1 MTRVIQEVPSS
12 TTSGTPSAF
21 IKPLY
26 KKNFAVMGT
35 TGLVLGLG
43 LTGSSPANAV
53 VAPFVCDST
62 NRAIA
67 TGNPVTDYNRI
78 NDIHNRFYGV
88 PDPQGQICLSG
99 DFVLNTDFD
108 YGMDVHFYGEG
119 TSSISHPG
127 GQLFGHQPNQDY
139 TLTIENL
146 TVKNSTNTHAIK
158 GKHIVIKNSTFSG
171 HTHGA
176 VLATGDVTVTNSVFS
191 GNSGTSAIKGKHIVI
206 KNSTFSGHTHGA
218 VLATGD
224 VTVTNSVFSGNSGTS
239 GAAILAVDEEDYIPR
254 AVLITGSTFY
264 NNEAQYSGGAVFGY
278 GSVEIS
284 NSTFFD
290 NSANTGGAVYVV
302 TAMPGSGALD
312 VTNSTFKNNVVSGA
326 DAEGGAL
333 FAESGQVIFST
344 FVDNTAPTPVE
355 GGEKPGNAIY
365 KYGSSQFNVGGNIF
379 AGGSTDPQLG
389 YGLAVSPFTDLG
401 GNVFTTSSETET
413 DITPKAASSVFGA
426 SLSSIFGTST
436 PALATFSPNSTQTIG
451 LAAGS
456 PALNIVPNGVP
467 FTSVTVDQRGV
478 TRSHPADAGAFERV
492 VAPTPTP
499 TPTATTAPAA
509 LAKTGSQDPLWATIA
524 AGSLLLVGGVVTAI
538 ASRLRRQTR

>member
-26 KKNFAVMGT
+26 KKNLAVMGT

-53 VAPFVCDST
+53 VAPFVCT
-62 NRAIA
+62 AANRAVA
-67 TGNPVTDYNRI
+67 TGDPDVDFDRI
-78 NDIHNRFYGV
+78 NFIHNSFYGV

-99 DFVLNTDFD
+99 NFVLDRDFD

-119 TSSISHPG
+119 NSSSISHPG
-127 GQLFGHQPNQDY
+127 GQLFGHQLGEDY

-146 TVKNSTNTHAIK
+146 TVKNSTTTHAIK
-158 GKHIVIKNSTFSG
+158 GKHVVIKNSTFSG
-171 HTHGA
+171 NTGGA
-176 VLATGDVTVTNSVFS
+176 VWARGDVTVTNSVFS
-191 GNSGTSAIKGKHIVI
+191 GNSGG
-206 KNSTFSGHTHGA
+206 
-218 VLATGD
+218 
-224 VTVTNSVFSGNSGTS
+224 S
-239 GAAILAVDEEDYIPR
+239 GAAIFAADEEDSIPR

-264 NNEAQYSGGAVFGY
+264 NNEADFDGGAVFGY

-284 NSTFFD
+284 NSTFVD
-290 NSANTGGAVYVV
+290 NTAKAGGAVYV
-302 TAMPGSGALD
+302 TAIFDSGALN
-312 VTNSTFKNNVVSGA
+312 VTNSTFKNNVVSGD

-344 FVDNTAPTPVE
+344 FVDNTAPSPVE

-379 AGGSTDPQLG
+379 AGSSSYPQLG
-389 YGLAVSPFTDLG
+389 YGVDVSPFIDLG
-401 GNVFTTSSETET
+401 GNVFSTSSATET
-413 DITPKAASSVFGA
+413 DITQDDSSVFGA
-426 SLSSIFGTST
+426 SLISIFGTT
-436 PALATFSPNSTQTIG
+436 APVLATFSPNSSGTQTIG

-456 PALNIVPNGVP
+456 PALNIVPNDVP
-467 FTSVTVDQRGV
+467 FTSVTSDQRGA
-478 TRSHPADAGAFERV
+478 TRSHPADAGAFEGV

-499 TPTATTAPAA
+499 TPSTAPAA
-509 LAKTGSQDPLWATIA
+509 LAKTGSQDSLWATIA

>member
-1 MTRVIQEVPSS
+1 
-12 TTSGTPSAF
+12 
-21 IKPLY
+21 
-26 KKNFAVMGT
+26 MGT

-78 NDIHNRFYGV
+78 NDIHNSFYGV

-191 GNSGTSAIKGKHIVI
+191 GNSGAH
-206 KNSTFSGHTHGA
+206 
-218 VLATGD
+218 
-224 VTVTNSVFSGNSGTS
+224 
-239 GAAILAVDEEDYIPR
+239 GAAILALDEDNLIPSD
-254 AVLITGSTFY
+254 VSITGSTFSG
-264 NNEAQYSGGAVFGY
+264 NEAQFTGGAVWGY
-278 GSVEIS
+278 GSVVIA
-284 NSTFFD
+284 NSTFVD
-290 NSANTGGAVYVV
+290 NTANFGGALY
-302 TAMPGSGALD
+302 AQPAPFSGD
-312 VTNSTFKNNVVSGA
+312 INVTNSTFMNNVATGD

-333 FAESGQVIFST
+333 FAKSGQVIFST
-344 FVDNTAPTPVE
+344 FINNTAPSPVE
-355 GGEKPGNAIY
+355 GYEKPGNAIY

-379 AGGSTDPQLG
+379 AGSSSYPQLG
-389 YGLAVSPFTDLG
+389 YGVDVSPFIDLG
-401 GNVFTTSSETET
+401 GNVFSTSSATET
-413 DITPKAASSVFGA
+413 DITQDDSSVFGA
-426 SLSSIFGTST
+426 SLISIFGTT
-436 PALATFSPNSTQTIG
+436 APVLATFSPNSSGTQTIG

-456 PALNIVPNGVP
+456 PALNIVPNDVP
-467 FTSVTVDQRGV
+467 FTSVTSDQRGA
-478 TRSHPADAGAFERV
+478 TRSHPADAGAFEGV

-499 TPTATTAPAA
+499 TPSTAPAA
-509 LAKTGSQDPLWATIA
+509 LAKTGSQDSLWATIA

-538 ASRLRRQTR
+538 ASRLRRQTK

>member
-26 KKNFAVMGT
+26 KKNLAVMGT

-53 VAPFVCDST
+53 VAPFVCT
-62 NRAIA
+62 AANRAVA
-67 TGNPVTDYNRI
+67 TGDPDVDFDRI
-78 NDIHNRFYGV
+78 NFIHNSFYGV

-99 DFVLNTDFD
+99 NFVLDRDFD

-119 TSSISHPG
+119 NSSSISHPG
-127 GQLFGHQPNQDY
+127 GQLFGHQLGEDY

-146 TVKNSTNTHAIK
+146 TVKNSTTTHAIK
-158 GKHIVIKNSTFSG
+158 GKHVVIKNSTFSG
-171 HTHGA
+171 NTGGA
-176 VLATGDVTVTNSVFS
+176 VWARGDVTVTNSVFS
-191 GNSGTSAIKGKHIVI
+191 GNSGG
-206 KNSTFSGHTHGA
+206 
-218 VLATGD
+218 
-224 VTVTNSVFSGNSGTS
+224 S
-239 GAAILAVDEEDYIPR
+239 GAAIFAADEEDSIPR

-264 NNEAQYSGGAVFGY
+264 NNEADFDGGAVFGY

-284 NSTFFD
+284 NSTFVD
-290 NSANTGGAVYVV
+290 NTAQAGGAVYV
-302 TAMPGSGALD
+302 TAIFDSGALN
-312 VTNSTFKNNVVSGA
+312 VTNSTFKNNVVSGD

-344 FVDNTAPTPVE
+344 FVDNTAPSPVE

-379 AGGSTDPQLG
+379 AGSSSYPQLG
-389 YGLAVSPFTDLG
+389 YGVDVSPFIDLG
-401 GNVFTTSSETET
+401 GNVFSTSSATET
-413 DITPKAASSVFGA
+413 DITQDDSSVFGA
-426 SLSSIFGTST
+426 SLISIFGTT
-436 PALATFSPNSTQTIG
+436 APVLATFSPNSSGTQTIG

-456 PALNIVPNGVP
+456 PALNIVPNDVP
-467 FTSVTVDQRGV
+467 FTSVTSDQRGA
-478 TRSHPADAGAFERV
+478 TRSHPADAGAFEGV

-499 TPTATTAPAA
+499 STAPAA
-509 LAKTGSQDPLWATIA
+509 LAKTGSQDSLWATIA

-538 ASRLRRQTR
+538 ASRLRRQTK

>member
-26 KKNFAVMGT
+26 KKNLAVMGT

-78 NDIHNRFYGV
+78 NDIHNSFYGV

-127 GQLFGHQPNQDY
+127 GQLFGHQLGEDY

-146 TVKNSTNTHAIK
+146 TVKNSTTTHAIK
-158 GKHIVIKNSTFSG
+158 GKHVVIKNSTFSG
-171 HTHGA
+171 NTGGA
-176 VLATGDVTVTNSVFS
+176 VWARGDVTVTNSVFS
-191 GNSGTSAIKGKHIVI
+191 GNSGG
-206 KNSTFSGHTHGA
+206 
-218 VLATGD
+218 
-224 VTVTNSVFSGNSGTS
+224 S
-239 GAAILAVDEEDYIPR
+239 GAAIFAADEEDYIPR

-264 NNEAQYSGGAVFGY
+264 NNEADFDGGAVFGY

-284 NSTFFD
+284 NSTFVD
-290 NSANTGGAVYVV
+290 NTAKAGGAVYV
-302 TAMPGSGALD
+302 TAIFDSGALN
-312 VTNSTFKNNVVSGA
+312 VTNSTFKNNVVSGD

-344 FVDNTAPTPVE
+344 FVDNTAPSPVE

-379 AGGSTDPQLG
+379 AGSSSYPQLG
-389 YGLAVSPFTDLG
+389 YGVDVSPFIDLG
-401 GNVFTTSSETET
+401 GNVFSTSSATET
-413 DITPKAASSVFGA
+413 DITQDDSSVFGA
-426 SLSSIFGTST
+426 SLISIFGTT
-436 PALATFSPNSTQTIG
+436 APVLATFSPNSSGTQTIG

-456 PALNIVPNGVP
+456 PALNIVPNDVP
-467 FTSVTVDQRGV
+467 FTSVTSDQRGA
-478 TRSHPADAGAFERV
+478 TRSHPADAGAFEGV

-499 TPTATTAPAA
+499 TPTPSTAPAA
-509 LAKTGSQDPLWATIA
+509 LAKTGSQDSLWATIA

-538 ASRLRRQTR
+538 ASRLRRQTK

>member
-26 KKNFAVMGT
+26 KKNLAVMGT

-53 VAPFVCDST
+53 VAPFVCT
-62 NRAIA
+62 AANRAVA
-67 TGNPVTDYNRI
+67 TGDPDVDFDRI
-78 NDIHNRFYGV
+78 NFIHNSFYGV

-99 DFVLNTDFD
+99 NFVLDRDFD

-119 TSSISHPG
+119 NSSSISHPG
-127 GQLFGHQPNQDY
+127 GQLFGHQLGEDY

-146 TVKNSTNTHAIK
+146 TVKNSTTTHAIK
-158 GKHIVIKNSTFSG
+158 GKHVVIKNSTFSG
-171 HTHGA
+171 NTGGA
-176 VLATGDVTVTNSVFS
+176 VWARGDVTVTNSVFS
-191 GNSGTSAIKGKHIVI
+191 GNSGG
-206 KNSTFSGHTHGA
+206 
-218 VLATGD
+218 
-224 VTVTNSVFSGNSGTS
+224 S
-239 GAAILAVDEEDYIPR
+239 GAAIFAADEEDSIPR

-264 NNEAQYSGGAVFGY
+264 NNEADFDGGAVFGY

-284 NSTFFD
+284 NSTFVD
-290 NSANTGGAVYVV
+290 NTAKAGGAVYV
-302 TAMPGSGALD
+302 TAIFDSGALN
-312 VTNSTFKNNVVSGA
+312 VTNSTFKNNVVSGD

-344 FVDNTAPTPVE
+344 FVDNTAPSPVE

-379 AGGSTDPQLG
+379 AGSSSYPQLG
-389 YGLAVSPFTDLG
+389 YGVDVSPFIDLG
-401 GNVFTTSSETET
+401 GNVFSTSSATET
-413 DITPKAASSVFGA
+413 DITQDDSSVFGA
-426 SLSSIFGTST
+426 SLISIFGTT
-436 PALATFSPNSTQTIG
+436 APVLATFSPNSSGTQTIG

-456 PALNIVPNGVP
+456 PALNIVPNDVP
-467 FTSVTVDQRGV
+467 FTSVTSDQRGA
-478 TRSHPADAGAFERV
+478 TRSHPADAGAFEGV

-499 TPTATTAPAA
+499 TPTPSTAPAA
-509 LAKTGSQDPLWATIA
+509 LAKTGSQDPLWASIA
-524 AGSLLLVGGVVTAI
+524 TGSMLVIGGLVTAI
-538 ASRLRRQTR
+538 ASRLRRQTK

>member
-21 IKPLY
+21 VKPLY

-78 NDIHNRFYGV
+78 NDIHNSFYGV

-119 TSSISHPG
+119 SSSISHPG
-127 GQLFGHQPNQDY
+127 GQLFGHQPNEDY

-191 GNSGTSAIKGKHIVI
+191 GNSGTS
-206 KNSTFSGHTHGA
+206 
-218 VLATGD
+218 
-224 VTVTNSVFSGNSGTS
+224 
-239 GAAILAVDEEDYIPR
+239 GAAILAVDEEDYTPR

-264 NNEAQYSGGAVFGY
+264 NNGAQFSGGAVFGY

-302 TAMPGSGALD
+302 TDMPGSGALN
-312 VTNSTFKNNVVSGA
+312 VINSTFKNNVVSGA

-492 VAPTPTP
+492 VAPTPT
-499 TPTATTAPAA
+499 ATTAPAA
-509 LAKTGSQDPLWATIA
+509 LAKTGSQNPLWVTIA
-524 AGSLLLVGGVVTAI
+524 AGSMIALGGLVTAVT
-538 ASRLRRQTR
+538 SRLRRQTR